1 MLWISALLLLLV
13 KTSFKRLPLLLCC
26 VPTGPALVGEVRK
39 DSASHNSISLSWS
52 QVEQPPSNIVD
63 YEVKY
68 YEKVESSL
76 QSINRPQF
84 FHSKLH
90 EKRGCRASLPA
101 VQCAL
106 KHPYSQMCWSI
117 RKMLPSL
124 LCSPSALTLN
134 WLKCMCC
141 VSDIAG
147 MISLYNH
154 EFVRLWLSAF

>member
-1 MLWISALLLLLV
+1 MPFCCCLLKQALKVFQPSALLCPYRSCSGGRGQEGLGL
-13 KTSFKRLPLLLCC
+13 SQQHLPLL
-26 VPTGPALVGEVRK
+26 VTGWTTAFEHSGLWGQILWEGRVFITV
-39 DSASHNSISLSWS
+39 
-52 QVEQPPSNIVD
+52 
-63 YEVKY
+63 
-68 YEKVESSL
+68 
-76 QSINRPQF
+76 QF

-117 RKMLPSL
+117 CKMLPSL